1 MLKSKLRRLTAIA
14 SLLII
19 MLSQTNAQEKP
30 NIVLVLVDNLG
41 YGELGCYG
49 GGETRGAPTP
59 RIDKLAS
66 EGMRFTNMNMEP
78 QCTPSRSSL
87 LTGRFSIRSGTYAV
101 AFGGMADGLTQWEIT
116 MGESFSAAGYTTAY
130 YGKWHLGSHDG
141 RLPTDQGFDEW
152 YGIPRT
158 TDEAM
163 WPGSTG
169 YSESIMPPEQI
180 MEGQKGSKSKELKV
194 YDLVQRRLIDAEIT
208 RRSIVYMEQH
218 AKTKKPFFVF
228 TALTQAHI
236 PSLANPAFVGKTGNG
251 DWADMLA
258 EMDYNVGQLLDA
270 VDRLG
275 ISKETIFIFLSDNG
289 PEYIKPW
296 DGWPGPWRGQYFT
309 AWEGGIRVPFI
320 IRWPGK
326 IPAGK
331 VTNEIVHGVD
341 IFPTLAKIVGAT
353 VPADRPIDGID
364 MSNFFLGKADK
375 SGREGFPIWVDNRLQ
390 AVKWRHFKVHF
401 YDQENMMSPP
411 LKLAIPLMFDLY
423 TNPMEDP
430 QKPLTTS
437 WVIGPV
443 LKMIGEFE
451 ASTKQFP
458 LIPMGTPDPYS
469 PPKK

>member
-1 MLKSKLRRLTAIA
+1 MAQSKFRRLNTIA
-14 SLLII
+14 VLLINVFA
-19 MLSQTNAQEKP
+19 QVYAQEKP
-30 NIVLVLVDNLG
+30 NIIIVLVDNLG

-59 RIDKLAS
+59 RIDQLAT

-87 LTGRFSIRSGTYAV
+87 LTGRFAIRSGTYAV
-101 AFGGMADGLTQWEIT
+101 PFGGVADGLTQWEIT

-141 RLPTDQGFDEW
+141 RLPNDQGFDEW

-180 MEGQKGSKSKELKV
+180 MEGQKGGKSKNLKV
-194 YDLVQRRLIDAEIT
+194 YDLEQRRLIDAEIT
-208 RRSIVYMEQH
+208 RRSGTYMEQH
-218 AKTKKPFFVF
+218 AKDSKPFFVF
-228 TALTQAHI
+228 AAMTQAHI
-236 PSLANPAFVGKTGNG
+236 PSMPNPAFVGKTGNG
-251 DWADMLA
+251 DWADMLT
-258 EMDYNVGQLLDA
+258 EMDHNVGQLLDET
-270 VDRLG
+270 DHLG
-275 ISKETIFIFLSDNG
+275 ISQKTIFIFLSDNG
-289 PEYIKPW
+289 AEYIKPW
-296 DGWPGPWRGQYFT
+296 DGWAGPWRGQYFT

-341 IFPTLAKIVGAT
+341 VFPTLAKMVGAK
-353 VPADRPIDGID
+353 VPTDRPIDGLD
-364 MSNFFLGKADK
+364 MSNFFLGKVEK
-375 SGREGFPIWVDNRLQ
+375 SGREGFPVWVDNRLQ

-411 LKLAIPLMFDLY
+411 LKLAIPIMFDLY
-423 TNPMEDP
+423 TNPMEDKG
-430 QKPLTTS
+430 KPITTS

-469 PPKK
+469 PPKQ